1 MVLVCRVVC
10 SFGGGVSWCP
20 LVQRC
25 AGVRGFRTCHRLA
38 LVLWWCAPCLLSAL
52 LHCACRVACKYG
64 SISHFKGVLRGVLWC
79 GCMFIWVWGFA
90 WIVWLL
96 CAWGVWRLYDL
107 MRVCLSF
114 CPLCSCFYLFSCF
127 PRLVLLAAWLLILV
141 LSSLSLW
148 VVVVSF
154 SLTDVCA
161 KRKGAKCCSLRPLSV
176 FCSVVQ
182 ILVTLSKNSVAVALA
197 FSSSFG
203 LYSQLIQQESEGLPV
218 LTLIRSGIM
227 SI

>member
-1 MVLVCRVVC
+1 MRERLGG
-10 SFGGGVSWCP
+10 FGACGVFALRFLLFFSCP
-20 LVQRC
+20 LFFS
-25 AGVRGFRTCHRLA
+25 FRPA
-38 LVLWWCAPCLLSAL
+38 LVLLPCLAS
-52 LHCACRVACKYG
+52 
-64 SISHFKGVLRGVLWC
+64 VL
-79 GCMFIWVWGFA
+79 GFPS
-90 WIVWLL
+90 V
-96 CAWGVWRLYDL
+96 G
-107 MRVCLSF
+107 
-114 CPLCSCFYLFSCF
+114 
-127 PRLVLLAAWLLILV
+127 
-141 LSSLSLW
+141 
-148 VVVVSF
+148 VVVSF

-161 KRKGAKCCSLRPLSV
+161 KRKGAKVCSLRPLSV